1 MSARGDLLS
10 GRVAVVTGGAAGIGA
25 AVVRVLAEA
34 GARGAVLD
42 RVSPETLEVP
52 DNWVALGADVREASS
67 IESAFAQVRETFDRV
82 DVVVANAGLVP
93 PWTTTATIDPE
104 EWEQVFAVNTR
115 GVMLTVRQAVRAMSS
130 SAGQGAGRG
139 AGLGAEPGTRS
150 GGPSGATSGARSG
163 AKSGDRAIVA
173 MSSLNGWRGDPNIPA
188 YAASKHA
195 VVGLVRSVAR
205 DVGRLG
211 IRVNA
216 VAPGPIATEALL
228 GRMAARSASGGLP
241 MEEALRQARM
251 STALG
256 RIATAD
262 EVADAVLFL
271 ASDLSSGI
279 TGQLLAV
286 DAGIL

>member
-10 GRVAVVTGGAAGIGA
+10 GRVAVVTGGASGIGA

-42 RVSPETLEVP
+42 RLDPTTFAVP
-52 DNWVALGADVREASS
+52 DGWMALGVDVRDARSV
-67 IESAFAQVRETFDRV
+67 ESAFAELTGTLERV
-82 DVVVANAGLVP
+82 DVVVANAGVVP
-93 PWTTTATIDPE
+93 PWTTTTAIDLD
-104 EWEQVFAVNTR
+104 EWEHVFAVNAR
-115 GVMLTVRQAVRAMSS
+115 GVMLTVRQAVRAM
-130 SAGQGAGRG
+130 APGDGASVGPG
-139 AGLGAEPGTRS
+139 AARP
-150 GGPSGATSGARSG
+150 GARSD
-163 AKSGDRAIVA
+163 ARSDARSGDRSIVA
-173 MSSLNGWRGDPNIPA
+173 MSSLNGWRGDPHIPA
-188 YAASKHA
+188 YVASKHA

-205 DVGRLG
+205 DVGRWG

-228 GRMAARSASGGLP
+228 ARMAARAASEGLP
-241 MEEALRQARM
+241 VEEALRQAGTSAAMGRM
-251 STALG
+251 
-256 RIATAD
+256 ATAD

-271 ASDLSSGI
+271 ASDLSSGM

>member
-1 MSARGDLLS
+1 MLIVTGHHELLA

-25 AVVRVLAEA
+25 AVVRVFAEA

-42 RVSPETLEVP
+42 QLNPATLAVP
-52 DNWVALGADVREASS
+52 DGWVALGADVRDPGS
-67 IESAFAQVRETFDRV
+67 IESAFAQLGATFERV
-82 DVVVANAGLVP
+82 DVVVANAGIVP
-93 PWTTTATIDPE
+93 PWTSTAGIDLD

-115 GVMLTVRQAVRAMSS
+115 GVMLTVRQAVRAMTSETGGGVGP
-130 SAGQGAGRG
+130 AGG
-139 AGLGAEPGTRS
+139 S
-150 GGPSGATSGARSG
+150 
-163 AKSGDRAIVA
+163 IVVMA
-173 MSSLNGWRGDPNIPA
+173 SLNGWRGDPHIPA
-188 YAASKHA
+188 YVASKHA
-195 VVGLVRSVAR
+195 AVGLVRSVAQ
-205 DVGRLG
+205 DVGQWG

-216 VAPGPIATEALL
+216 VAPGAIATQALL

-241 MEEALRQARM
+241 VEEALTQAGR

-256 RIATAD
+256 RMATVD
-262 EVADAVLFL
+262 EVAWAVLFL

>member
-34 GARGAVLD
+34 GARGAVLE
-42 RVSPETLEVP
+42 RVSPETFEVP

-93 PWTTTATIDPE
+93 PWTTTATIDPD

-130 SAGQGAGRG
+130 SAGQGAEG
-139 AGLGAEPGTRS
+139 AGPGAEPGTRS

>member
-42 RVSPETLEVP
+42 RVSPETFEVP

-93 PWTTTATIDPE
+93 PWTTTATIDPD

-130 SAGQGAGRG
+130 SAGRRRRT
-139 AGLGAEPGTRS
+139 GAEPGTRS

>member
-34 GARGAVLD
+34 GARGAVLE
-42 RVSPETLEVP
+42 RVSPETFEVP

-67 IESAFAQVRETFDRV
+67 IESAFAQVRETFDRL

-93 PWTTTATIDPE
+93 PWTTTAAIDPD

-115 GVMLTVRQAVRAMSS
+115 GVMLTVRQAVRSMSS
-130 SAGQGAGRG
+130 SAGRG
-139 AGLGAEPGTRS
+139 AGPGAEPGTRS

>member
-34 GARGAVLD
+34 GARGAVLE
-42 RVSPETLEVP
+42 RVSPETFEVP

-93 PWTTTATIDPE
+93 PWTTTATIDPD

-130 SAGQGAGRG
+130 SAGRG
-139 AGLGAEPGTRS
+139 AGPGAEPGTRS

-241 MEEALRQARM
+241 IEEALRQARM